1 MNSIPLRRL
10 SWTVLLF
17 AAMASRSAVVLAQST
32 PSDSAGSRTATRSTA
47 VAPMRAVRASAVPTI
62 DGRGDDAVWRTA
74 PVADQFLEYEPRS
87 GAESRFR
94 TEIRVAYDDR
104 ALYVLA
110 RMFDPA
116 PDSIVSLLSRRD
128 VRTASEQLKLVIDSY
143 HDRRTAYQFAVNP
156 AGVKRDFYVYN
167 DDTEDQTWDAV
178 WDVGTSIDSLGWVAE
193 FRIPFSQLRFPVLD
207 EHTFGLLIVR
217 DVARSGERIS
227 WPLLRRNAQGYVSQ
241 AGELTGLRGIPTPR
255 RLEVSPYALTKNV
268 TRFPS
273 GSSRTHPQL
282 ATAGADLKFGL
293 TSNLTLDA
301 AVNPDFGQVE
311 ADPSVLNLSAFEPF
325 FEERRPFFLEGAGI
339 FTFNTFCEDINDG
352 CRGLFYSRR
361 IGRAPQLSD
370 EYGTDASPQQ
380 STIAGAA
387 KLTGRTAGGLSLGVL
402 DAVTPRIEGSLGR
415 TIEPTTNYAVAR
427 VQQDLAKG
435 QSGVGAMVTMVS
447 RNLDEWTTPWLRSG
461 ALTGG
466 VDARHRFGKRNY
478 EATMSLSASN
488 VRGDTSVIRKL
499 QLDGVHRY
507 QRPDAALAL
516 DTTRTALT
524 GFSQRVSIAKFG
536 GGITRFQV
544 VYQRSTPGFE
554 TNDLGFQQRADE
566 QLSRGWFSLQLQKP
580 SRVYRQAYL
589 NFNTWGN
596 WTSVGLPTE
605 NGLNTNW
612 HVQLPWQQ
620 WIHLGSSA
628 TGLRA
633 AYDDRVARGGP
644 AIRRSRAVNGFVGV
658 EGDSRKPVVP
668 ELFLWARRG
677 DDGET
682 RQWSVDPSLTLRA
695 SSRFSMSVYVGV
707 AKDHIG
713 AQWLRN
719 EAATATDSARYL
731 FARLRQT
738 TFRNTLRF
746 NVTATPT
753 LSLQVW
759 AQPFITAGTY
769 SDLVS
774 LRAPRAERFRDRF
787 VSVAGDPGGFEFREL
802 RSNIVGRWEYRPGS
816 TLFLVWQHG
825 RSQFTDEPG
834 RFELGPD
841 VRGLFGLPA
850 NNTFLLKASYWL
862 NP

>member
-1 MNSIPLRRL
+1 MMV
-10 SWTVLLF
+10 TACAVLPYNTP
-17 AAMASRSAVVLAQST
+17 AQTTPADSAGARAGTRSAVV
-32 PSDSAGSRTATRSTA
+32 
-47 VAPMRAVRASAVPTI
+47 APLRAVRVGAAPTI
-62 DGRGDDAVWRTA
+62 DGNGDDAAWRTA
-74 PVADQFLEYEPRS
+74 PVTDQFLEYEPRS

-94 TEIRVAYDDR
+94 TEIRIVYDDH

-167 DDTEDQTWDAV
+167 DAVEDQTWDAV

-227 WPLLRRNAQGYVSQ
+227 WPLLRRDAQGYVSQ
-241 AGELTGLRGIPTPR
+241 SGELTGLRGIPTPR

-268 TRFPS
+268 TRFPTV
-273 GSSRTHPQL
+273 GGRTHPQL
-282 ATAGADLKFGL
+282 VTAGADLKFGL

-339 FTFNTFCEDINDG
+339 FTFNTFCEDIDDG

-361 IGRAPQLSD
+361 IGRAPQLA
-370 EYGTDASPQQ
+370 EQYGTAASPQQ

-387 KLTGRTAGGLSLGVL
+387 KLTGRTGSGLSLGVL
-402 DAVTPRIEGSLGR
+402 DVVTPRIEGSAGR

-427 VQQDLAKG
+427 VQQDLAGG
-435 QSGVGAMVTMVS
+435 QSGVGAMLTMVS

-478 EATMSLSASN
+478 EATMSLSASS
-488 VRGDTSVIRKL
+488 VRGDTSVIARL
-499 QLDGVHRY
+499 QRDGVHRY
-507 QRPDAALAL
+507 QRPDDALTL
-516 DTTRTALT
+516 NPTRTSL
-524 GFSQRVSIAKFG
+524 GGLSQRVSMSKFG
-536 GGITRFQV
+536 GGITRFQL
-544 VYQRSTPGFE
+544 VYQRSTPGYE
-554 TNDLGFQQRADE
+554 TNDIGFQQRADE

-580 SRVYRQAYL
+580 AKLYRQAYL
-589 NFNTWGN
+589 NWNAWGN
-596 WTSVGLPTE
+596 WTSVGLPTD
-605 NGLNTNW
+605 NGVNTNW

-620 WIHLGSSA
+620 WIHFGGSVTALSA
-628 TGLRA
+628 S
-633 AYDDRVARGGP
+633 YDDRVARGGP
-644 AIRRSRAVNGFVGV
+644 ALRRSRGINGFFGI
-658 EGDSRKPVVP
+658 EGDSRKAIIPSV
-668 ELFLWARRG
+668 FFGMRRG
-677 DDGET
+677 DDGDT
-682 RQWSVDPSLTLRA
+682 RHWGVDPSLTFRV
-695 SSRFSMSVYVGV
+695 SSQFSVSVDVGV
-707 AKDHIG
+707 AGDRVG

-719 EAATATDSARYL
+719 EVATPTDSARYL

-738 TFRNTLRF
+738 TFRSSLRF
-746 NVTATPT
+746 NYTATPT

-759 AQPFITAGTY
+759 AQPFITSGTY
-769 SDLVS
+769 SDLVR
-774 LRAPRAERFRDRF
+774 LRAPRAVQFRDRF
-787 VSVAGDPGGFEFREL
+787 VAATGDPGGFEFREL

-841 VRGLFGLPA
+841 LRGLFGLPA